1 MANKKPKNQITPD
14 SRKDMKPRGRGKRA
28 LILEAIKEAS
38 LMEATPES
46 SNDDVEKL
54 FFKHIAIQA
63 SNPGSDHFGMCLKIL
78 ADKGW
83 SSVKPSMDHVEF
95 EFDESA
101 SPSAQA
107 AQVMKA
113 ASKGDIA
120 PDVAKMFID
129 SISSMLKIAEVTE
142 LQDRINALEAAMN
155 G

>member
-1 MANKKPKNQITPD
+1 MAKSSTTFSEGTQPE
-14 SRKDMKPRGRGKRA
+14 RRRGRSKRN

-38 LMEATPES
+38 LMEANPDS
-46 SNDDVEKL
+46 SNEDVEKL
-54 FFKHIAIQA
+54 FFKHIATQA

-95 EFDESA
+95 KFDERA
-101 SPSAQA
+101 TPSVQA

-113 ASKGDIA
+113 ASEGSIA

-129 SISSMLKIAEVTE
+129 SIASMLKITEVTE